1 MTDDDTNELEPFYD
15 VADAFLTLMY
25 PYGSNDAITILTL
38 VLGSIVVES
47 CSHKKQAEDILDI
60 IKRNLTTTIEEAAN
74 EGGFFSPGEAI
85 Q

>member
-1 MTDDDTNELEPFYD
+1 MEENELAPFYD
-15 VADAFLTLMY
+15 VADAFLVLME
-25 PYGSNDAITILTL
+25 PYGHNDAITILTL

-47 CSHKKQAEDILDI
+47 CSHKKQAEEILDI
-60 IKRNLTTTIEEAAN
+60 IRRNLATTVEEAAN